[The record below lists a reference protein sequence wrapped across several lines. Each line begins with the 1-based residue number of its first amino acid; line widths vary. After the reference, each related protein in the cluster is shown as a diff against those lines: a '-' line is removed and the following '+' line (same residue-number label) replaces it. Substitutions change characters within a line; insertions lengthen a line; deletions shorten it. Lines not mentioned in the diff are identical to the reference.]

1 MTTPLDDLIS
11 FREAL
16 ALAGVS
22 PPTLR
27 AALYRGDLYGRLLGG
42 RWVFL
47 RADVEKYAH
56 RRLGPGRPPRLPQAV
71 EVVAE

>member
-1 MTTPLDDLIS
+1 MTTPLGDLIDY
-11 FREAL
+11 REAL

-27 AALYRGDLYGRLLGG
+27 AALYRGDLHGRLLGG

-47 RADVEKYAH
+47 RADVEEYA
-56 RRLGPGRPPRLPQAV
+56 RRRVVAGRPRSLQRVNA
-71 EVVAE
+71 